1 MTIENQLFALQDTSY
16 RDFHRR
22 LVPSAR
28 PDYIIGVRT
37 PLLRKLAKEV
47 DANLILSSLPHRYY
61 EENQLHAF
69 IISAI
74 RDYGRCMSEV
84 ERFLPFVDNWATC
97 DALRP
102 KCFQNHLLDV
112 QKHVARWLGA
122 NHEYTVRF
130 AIGVLEA
137 YFLEEGFDAGQL
149 QLVASVG
156 RDEYYIKMMQAW
168 YFATALAKQWDATL
182 PVVDTLPDWVRRK
195 TIQKA
200 CESFRV
206 PQAHK
211 NILRAMR

>member
-1 MTIENQLFALQDTSY
+1 MTIEKQLFALQDTSY

-37 PLLRKLAKEV
+37 PLLRKLAKEM

-69 IISAI
+69 VLNAI
-74 RDYGRCMSEV
+74 KDYGRCMSEV

-102 KCFQNHLLDV
+102 KCFRNHLPDV
-112 QKHVARWLGA
+112 QKHVTRWLGA

-137 YFLEEGFDAGQL
+137 YFLEDGFDAGQL

-168 YFATALAKQWDATL
+168 YFATALAKQWDVTL
-182 PVVDTLPDWVRRK
+182 PVVAMLPDWVRRK